1 MMYDTIFCEMSKVWQ
16 KVWLTRAKISVM
28 AFRLTEAA
36 GSLNLKPDV
45 PETVCDTMEPRP
57 AKMFPTAA
65 VTAFSK
71 CLLPSGRL

>member
-1 MMYDTIFCEMSKVWQ
+1 MSKVWQ

-36 GSLNLKPDV
+36 GSLNIKPDV
-45 PETVCDTMEPRP
+45 PETVCDTIEPRP

-65 VTAFSK
+65 
-71 CLLPSGRL
+71 